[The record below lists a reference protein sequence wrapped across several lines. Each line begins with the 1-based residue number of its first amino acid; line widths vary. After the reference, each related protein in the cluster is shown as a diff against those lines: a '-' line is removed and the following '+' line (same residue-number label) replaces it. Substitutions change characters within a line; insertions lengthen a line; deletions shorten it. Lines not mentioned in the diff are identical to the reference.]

1 MILLAPA
8 PRQPQPSCTCAATIA
23 RTAHTWSTIALGAA
37 EFTVPR
43 LARLYDQVC
52 TPRAD
57 IGFYT
62 ALAGETPLRVLDVC
76 CGTGHL
82 ATDLAARGHAVTGVD
97 AAAAMLAVA
106 RERPYGDRVR
116 WIEADARTVAL
127 TGPFDLAV
135 LTGHAFQ
142 AFLTH
147 EDVHAMLRTVR
158 AALAPGGRLAFESR
172 NPLVREWEQWTP
184 AGSRGRVSIDG
195 EGEVEVWTSLRR
207 VDDAFVEFVMHYR
220 FLATGEELESPQTI
234 RFPTQ
239 SEVALQLA
247 AAGFTPEIWC
257 GDWDGTPYSEQS
269 PEIIIIAR

>member
-1 MILLAPA
+1 M
-8 PRQPQPSCTCAATIA
+8 
-23 RTAHTWSTIALGAA
+23 GAA

-57 IGFYT
+57 IAFYT
-62 ALAGETPLRVLDVC
+62 ALAGNTPLSVLDLC

-82 ATDLAARGHAVTGVD
+82 ATELAARGHDVTGVD

-106 RERPYGDRVR
+106 RERPGGDQVT
-116 WIEADARTVAL
+116 WVEADARTVAL
-127 TGPFDLAV
+127 TGPFDLVV

-142 AFLTH
+142 AFLTD
-147 EDVHAMLRTVR
+147 EDVHAMLCTVR
-158 AALAPGGRLAFESR
+158 DALAPGGRLAFETR

-207 VDDAFVEFVMHYR
+207 VDDTFVEFVMHYR
-220 FLATGEELESPQTI
+220 FLATGEELVSPQTI
-234 RFPTQ
+234 RFSTRADV
-239 SEVALQLA
+239 ERQLT
-247 AAGFTPEIWC
+247 AAGLTPEIWY
-257 GDWDGTPYSEQS
+257 GDWDASPCTEQS
-269 PEIIIIAR
+269 PEIIVIAR